1 MALWYKFEVVTN
13 RTVHKD
19 IRHKDI
25 LHQKLTEHEKNLEA
39 FYIALMRPNLNEQCD
54 SNVLT
59 LFRNGIT

>member
-1 MALWYKFEVVTN
+1 MCLPGQLFV
-13 RTVHKD
+13 
-19 IRHKDI
+19 
-25 LHQKLTEHEKNLEA
+25 LHQKLTEHGKNLEA